1 MIDWNVDP
9 VLIDL
14 GFLAPRWYGLLFA
27 SAFIASFYVMRSV
40 FERERRPLADL
51 DSLTLYMIL
60 GTVIGARAGH
70 MLFYEPMIL
79 LSNPF
84 EFIAI
89 WKGGLASHGGALG
102 IIIGLLLF
110 ARSRKGYTFVWLMDR
125 LAIVAALSGMFIRMG
140 NLMNSEIIGLPTN
153 AAWGFWFQRV
163 DALPV
168 YRHPTQIYEAVLCL
182 VLFLVLWSMYR
193 KGHAERAPGR
203 IIGLF
208 MVLLFSGRFAIEFLK
223 ERQVDFEAALP
234 LDMGQLLSIPFV
246 IWGVWFLNRS
256 TQQAR

>member
-14 GFLAPRWYGLLFA
+14 GLLAPRWYGLLFA

-110 ARSRKGYTFVWLMDR
+110 ARSRKGYPFVWLMDR
-125 LAIVAALSGMFIRMG
+125 LAVVAALSGMFIRLG

-168 YRHPTQIYEAVLCL
+168 YRHPTQIYEAALCL
-182 VLFLVLWSMYR
+182 VLFLVLWTMYR
-193 KGHAERAPGR
+193 HGHAERAPGR

-246 IWGVWFLNRS
+246 IWGVWFLTRS